1 MSVEDAKAWDFP
13 PPNAGSLGKRIRNL
27 AEKVEIDPDLMEVA
41 FAQVILGQMLPGV
54 LRGGAA
60 LKIRIGPLGS
70 RFSSDADL
78 VLPHATVPDSFEG
91 WINHGKKQWG
101 QFRVSISRRK
111 KDAQPAGVPPDY
123 VIRMYTARI
132 FYGDSLWRAVKLEV
146 GRDEVGGFEQP
157 AQDIAKEWS
166 TYFGKVGLDD
176 PDAVALFPYPEQI
189 VQKLDGCTRPNK
201 DGDND
206 RAHDLVDI
214 QLILLDTEVV
224 PSSLRDL
231 ARATFAYRRVSW
243 PPTAR
248 KFPAWTT
255 LYAANAVDYQEVVQ
269 DLDEAVLWLQKF
281 IDKIG

>member
-1 MSVEDAKAWDFP
+1 MSIEDAKDWEFP

-27 AEKVEIDPDLMEVA
+27 ADKVEIDPDLMEVA

-78 VLPHATVPDSFEG
+78 VLPHSVVPDLFEG
-91 WINHGKKQWG
+91 WINHGRKQWG
-101 QFRVSISRRK
+101 RFRVSISRRK
-111 KDAQPAGVPPDY
+111 KEAQPAGVPPDY
-123 VIRMYTARI
+123 VIRTYTARI

-157 AQDIAKEWS
+157 AQEIAEEWS

-176 PDAVALFPYPEQI
+176 PGAVALFPYPEQI
-189 VQKLDGCTRPNK
+189 VQKLDGCTRPDKN
-201 DGDND
+201 GDND

-214 QLILLDTEVV
+214 QLILLDSQIV

-231 ARATFAYRRVSW
+231 ARSTFAYRKVDW

-248 KFPAWTT
+248 RFRSWTT
-255 LYAANAVDYQEVVQ
+255 LYAADAVDYPEVVE
-269 DLDEAVLWLQKF
+269 DLDDAVLWLQRF
-281 IDKIG
+281 IDQIG